1 MSEGTFLAQSPND
14 AVAVPVLHTHE
25 TSVRTGGPTGGEPDE
40 TAALRLVLRTVRR
53 WWRLCVPIGL
63 VFGMLGGVAVY
74 VLHEPKHEASAW
86 LRIAETAPF
95 IAFESRRRS
104 ESNTETQIE
113 LIRSPLVLGRVAA
126 QEEMAERID
135 GEEEEAKIRWLL
147 KHLDVE
153 SVGGSELVKVSI
165 ETPEPTNSA
174 RIVNAIVDAYLD
186 LQDQNDTGR
195 TRRVVE
201 LLEQERELRFREV
214 ARLRETVRELTEQT
228 GGAGSGPT
236 LPRSGPPVDIED
248 RLANAELELEI
259 LKAQSQA
266 LEETIA
272 KKQVDVPVGALEAA
286 IEERTEVQRL
296 REFLAEKRLRL
307 HEIESKS
314 ALSNQDPFYRQ
325 LAREVASDEEMLER
339 MKAELREQVRPEV
352 ETALLLQRRDELAEM
367 RSDLEQRRLTVAM
380 LTQRREELLKEA
392 RQLSGEALDLEFER
406 AELTQAEEVFQRI
419 TSRLAEL
426 RMERQAPTRVT
437 LLRSAVAPPVSPQ
450 VASYGKT
457 GFASLLGLCLPFG
470 LAVFW
475 ERMARR
481 VTNSAELEEESNLT
495 IVGEIPRLAET
506 TRLGPSGSSRHAGLD
521 LTILEESFDSLRT
534 CLMLSKSLKGV
545 KTLAVTSA
553 TNREGKT
560 SVATQ
565 LALSIAS
572 ASGEKTL
579 LIDGDMR
586 DPDVHK
592 LLGVSLEPGLAEIL
606 GQGCSVRETIAA
618 ASDAPLDVLPAGRL
632 PASPHRL
639 FRNGALES
647 LLDEIR
653 SSYRYIVIDT
663 PPILGASEALL
674 LARAADACLF
684 CAMWDTSRMDQVH
697 TACRR
702 LVAADVHSLGIVLS
716 GVPARRYA
724 YRYGNYVHNHSQR

>member
-25 TSVRTGGPTGGEPDE
+25 TSVRTAGPTGGEPDE
-40 TAALRLVLRTVRR
+40 TAALRLVFRTVRR

-63 VFGMLGGVAVY
+63 VFGMLGGAAAY

-165 ETPEPTNSA
+165 ETSEPTNSA

-228 GGAGSGPT
+228 GGAGSGAT
-236 LPRSGPPVDIED
+236 LPRSGPSVDIED

-286 IEERTEVQRL
+286 VEERTEVQRL
-296 REFLAEKRLRL
+296 RELLAEKRLRL

-352 ETALLLQRRDELAEM
+352 EAALLLQRRDELAEM
-367 RSDLEQRRLTVAM
+367 RSDLEQRRLTAAM
-380 LTQRREELLKEA
+380 LTQRREELLEEA
-392 RQLSGEALDLEFER
+392 KQLSGEALDLEFER
-406 AELTQAEEVFQRI
+406 AELTQAEEVLQRI

-450 VASYGKT
+450 VASYGKI
-457 GFASLLGLCLPFG
+457 GFASLVGLCLPFG

-481 VTNSAELEEESNLT
+481 VTSFAELEEESNLA
-495 IVGEIPRLAET
+495 IVGEIPRLAGT
-506 TRLGPSGSSRHAGLD
+506 TCLGPAGASRHAGLD
-521 LTILEESFDSLRT
+521 LTVLEESFDSLRT

-592 LLGVSLEPGLAEIL
+592 LLGASLEPGLAEIL

-632 PASPHRL
+632 PTSPHRL
-639 FRNGALES
+639 FRDGALES

-663 PPILGASEALL
+663 PPVLGASEALL

-702 LVAADVHSLGIVLS
+702 LVTADVRSLGIVLN